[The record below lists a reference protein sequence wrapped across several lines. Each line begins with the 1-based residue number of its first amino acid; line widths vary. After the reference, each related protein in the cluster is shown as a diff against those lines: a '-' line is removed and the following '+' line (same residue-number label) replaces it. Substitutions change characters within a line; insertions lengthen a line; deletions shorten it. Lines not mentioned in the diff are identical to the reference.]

1 MPLGYDS
8 MKLDL
13 TGRQIEIT
21 EGIEEAVE
29 RKIAK
34 LGKFFDENTIAHV
47 TFSAKKE
54 KQNVDIRIEY
64 KSKTYMAEVETTD
77 IYHGLDDVVEK
88 LIGQIR
94 KEKTKMEKAR
104 RNGIDKE
111 EKPEEIEE

>member
-1 MPLGYDS
+1 
-8 MKLDL
+8 
-13 TGRQIEIT
+13 
-21 EGIEEAVE
+21 
-29 RKIAK
+29 
-34 LGKFFDENTIAHV
+34 
-47 TFSAKKE
+47 
-54 KQNVDIRIEY
+54 
-64 KSKTYMAEVETTD
+64 MAEVETTD

>member
-1 MPLGYDS
+1 

-29 RKIAK
+29 RKIAR
-34 LGKFFDENTIAHV
+34 LEKFFDEDTIAHV

-54 KQNVDIRIEY
+54 KQKVDIRIEY

-77 IYHGLDDVVEK
+77 VYRALDDVVEK

-94 KEKTKMEKAR
+94 KEKTKMEKVR
-104 RNGIDKE
+104 RDGVDKE
-111 EKPEEIEE
+111 EVHQEIEE